1 MKNKKEQ
8 DDPGSYPGSSEGSDP
23 SDNLVV
29 VLVGVADWVIRTKA
43 LLAMSDDQL

>member
-1 MKNKKEQ
+1 MKKEKEKEQ

-29 VLVGVADWVIRTKA
+29 CSWGSKSLSTHIPFWY
-43 LLAMSDDQL
+43 MY